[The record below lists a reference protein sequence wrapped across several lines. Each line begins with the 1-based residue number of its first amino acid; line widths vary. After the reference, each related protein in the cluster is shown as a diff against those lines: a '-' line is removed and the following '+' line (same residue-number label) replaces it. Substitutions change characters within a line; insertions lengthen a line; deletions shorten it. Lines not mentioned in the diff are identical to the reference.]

1 MSSVKPV
8 PLDLEL
14 EVHERL
20 IHTIGKGISRTKK
33 KLADSE
39 LMLNVRPP
47 DNEVANLIEWTAK
60 KNKLFEQK
68 DVLMFPTLLKIKR
81 ENDEKNLLNSLTIGR
96 NQTESNVKWNK
107 RMNKEL
113 QKQAELL
120 RKSILNAHANFGTV
134 VEGTEIKKIE
144 NYRGNDY
151 NTQPATKKMI
161 RCYRYVTDIIL

>member
-14 EVHERL
+14 EFHERL

-68 DVLMFPTLLKIKR
+68 DMLVFPTLLKIKK

-96 NQTESNVKWNK
+96 QQTESNVKWNK
-107 RMNKEL
+107 RINKEL

-144 NYRGNDY
+144 NYRGN
-151 NTQPATKKMI
+151 NTYI
-161 RCYRYVTDIIL
+161 TDIILRSLQYN

>member
-1 MSSVKPV
+1 MSSSVKPV

-14 EVHERL
+14 EFHERL

-39 LMLNVRPP
+39 LILNVRPP
-47 DNEVANLIEWTAK
+47 DNEVTNLIEWTEK

-68 DVLMFPTLLKIKR
+68 DMLVFPTLLKIKK
-81 ENDEKNLLNSLTIGR
+81 ENDEKNLLNSLTSGR
-96 NQTESNVKWNK
+96 QQTESNIKR
-107 RMNKEL
+107 RMNIEL
-113 QKQAELL
+113 EKQAELL

-144 NYRGNDY
+144 NYRGNEHYTVLDSY
-151 NTQPATKKMI
+151 TLECVQ
-161 RCYRYVTDIIL
+161 

>member
-14 EVHERL
+14 EFHERL

-68 DVLMFPTLLKIKR
+68 DVLVFPTLLKIKK

-96 NQTESNVKWNK
+96 QQTESNVKWNK

-144 NYRGNDY
+144 NYRGN
-151 NTQPATKKMI
+151 NTYI
-161 RCYRYVTDIIL
+161 TDIILGSPSTVQLT

>member
-14 EVHERL
+14 EFHERL

-68 DVLMFPTLLKIKR
+68 DVLVFPTLLKIKK

-96 NQTESNVKWNK
+96 QQTESNVKWNK

-144 NYRGNDY
+144 NYRGNEH
-151 NTQPATKKMI
+151 T
-161 RCYRYVTDIIL
+161 

>member
-14 EVHERL
+14 EFHERL

-68 DVLMFPTLLKIKR
+68 DMLVFPTLLKIKK

-96 NQTESNVKWNK
+96 QQTESNVKWNK

-144 NYRGNDY
+144 NYRGN
-151 NTQPATKKMI
+151 NTYI
-161 RCYRYVTDIIL
+161 TDIILGSLQYK

>member
-14 EVHERL
+14 EFHERL

-68 DVLMFPTLLKIKR
+68 DMLVFPTLLKIKK

-96 NQTESNVKWNK
+96 QQTESNVKWNK

-144 NYRGNDY
+144 NYRGN
-151 NTQPATKKMI
+151 NTYI
-161 RCYRYVTDIIL
+161 TDIILRSLQYN

>member
-14 EVHERL
+14 EFHERL

-68 DVLMFPTLLKIKR
+68 DVLVFPTLMKIKK

-96 NQTESNVKWNK
+96 QQTESNVKWNK

-144 NYRGNDY
+144 NYRGN
-151 NTQPATKKMI
+151 NTYITIIQ
-161 RCYRYVTDIIL
+161 VTY